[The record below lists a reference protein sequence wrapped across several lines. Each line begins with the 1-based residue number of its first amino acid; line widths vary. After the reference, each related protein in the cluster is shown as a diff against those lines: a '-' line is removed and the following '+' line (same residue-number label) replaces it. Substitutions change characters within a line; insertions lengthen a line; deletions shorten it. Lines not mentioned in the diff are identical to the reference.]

1 MVLQT
6 TLSAAAAAALIA
18 IWLAMRVGRVRMAT
32 RIAHGDAGDPL
43 LLKRMRAQANYVEY
57 TPFVLILIGVI
68 EASGRGGLWLSI
80 VAAAYFLARI
90 LHALGMDNDVARNGL
105 RGAGIAVTLLT
116 LLGLGIYAVLI
127 AAGAA

>member
-18 IWLAMRVGRVRMAT
+18 IWLATRVGLVRAAT
-32 RIAHGDAGDPL
+32 RIPHGDAGNPL

-57 TPFVLILIGVI
+57 TPFVLILIGLI
-68 EASGRGGLWLSI
+68 EASGRGGLWLAI
-80 VAAAYFLARI
+80 VAAVYFLARV
-90 LHALGMDNDVARNGL
+90 LHALGMDHDVARNGL

-116 LLGLGIYAVLI
+116 LLGLGIDAVLI
-127 AAGAA
+127 AAGVA

>member
-1 MVLQT
+1 MILQT

-18 IWLAMRVGRVRMAT
+18 IWLALRVGRVRAAEK
-32 RIAHGDAGDPL
+32 IAHGDAGNPL

-57 TPFVLILIGVI
+57 TPFALILIALI
-68 EASGRGGLWLSI
+68 ELSGRGGLWLSI
-80 VAAAYFLARI
+80 VAAVYFLARV
-90 LHALGMDNDVARNGL
+90 LHALGMDNDNARNVL
-105 RGAGIAVTLLT
+105 RGSGIGVTLLS

>member
-32 RIAHGDAGDPL
+32 KIPHGDAGDPL
-43 LLKRMRAQANYVEY
+43 LLKRMRAQANFVEY

-80 VAAAYFLARI
+80 VAAVYFLARI
-90 LHALGMDNDVARNGL
+90 LHALGMDNDIARNGL
-105 RGAGIAVTLLT
+105 RGAGIAVTMLT
-116 LLGLGIYAVLI
+116 MLGLGIEAVLI